1 MSHPHLLAEIGQKLE
16 VDLNLIAK
24 QSGLG
29 IPFLREAIGLVR
41 EKSEADEATLLARL
55 LWLLRN
61 EREQGIDLAA
71 REQGLTPAR
80 LAAHLLSPRDLVFS
94 IIRSKVAITVEALGR
109 IFAHIR
115 HKRSASGEPQIADL
129 SEERALQEMKWW
141 IADLHFPDFY
151 FKTTPPEEIA
161 EQILTNRLYEIQGI
175 DSQSYKDMKLR
186 FCTPRGGWI
195 YWAHAEKSAEVEGEL
210 ESLFISGDGG
220 FDLAM
225 YRHENLHLYL
235 VEPSGKRDVESSFE
249 ASLPASFLDRVDA
262 PRLARYRALH
272 SAVMAEGRAVA
283 QKSLTELGE
292 HRLMVGFPA
301 GDTPR
306 PLSLLTQALTK
317 NAVTITRK
325 YVVSVSGNHPLI
337 LASFYSAQPFPE
349 NLLEDLARV
358 RLLDGNPFSEE
369 VSSGALTID
378 EAHFLHAASRFIHQF
393 ISGSD
398 PAMDLLHRRLSA
410 DRELDELLSTLK
422 RRMEKERYTYA
433 VVLATLRERLDL
445 GKKLFSVFVAVHRE
459 SRDEAAS
466 VASFENHLRELAPG
480 QAESLVFCQGLA
492 FVRSILRTNFFVT
505 GKKALC
511 FRLNASFTGAQSLGP
526 APHGIFFVCGRGF
539 FGFHVR
545 FKEIARG
552 GIRIVRSANPEEFA
566 KNAST
571 LFEEC
576 YQLALTQ
583 NRKNKDIPEGG
594 AKGIILTEGVSIPQA
609 QAEACFKD
617 YVESILDILLSQN
630 NRMIAHWAQEILF
643 LGPDEGSADL
653 MDWACLCAKKRGY
666 PYWKGFTTGKSAVL
680 GGISH
685 IDFGMT
691 TQGVHAYVLQIL
703 EKLGLKEEE
712 ITKVQTGGPDGDLG
726 SNEIL
731 CSKDKTLAV
740 IDGAGVLFDP
750 EGLHRG
756 ELTRLARKRMDSS
769 AFDPKALGPM
779 GFKVGVG
786 AHQVTLPDGRLVSSG
801 LSFRNQFHL
810 DPLLRADLFVPC
822 GGRPKSIDSTNVDLM
837 FDPAGKPRF
846 RWIVEGANLFI
857 TQPARLQLE
866 KRGVILF
873 KDSSTNKGG
882 VISSSLE
889 VLVGLALSDGEFQS
903 KMVCDASGA
912 SPAFRGKYIEEIQ
925 ATIRRKSQAE
935 FGALWDARE
944 KSGLPFSEASDALSE
959 AINRLT
965 ISIESSTLFDDS
977 ALCKTALRLHAPEAL
992 SGFLGME
999 KIQER
1004 LPASY
1009 SRAIIARIIASHFI
1023 YRHGLTPGFE
1033 EYRAFLGSLA
1043 RTPRP

>member
-1 MSHPHLLAEIGQKLE
+1 MSHPHLLAEIGQKSE
-16 VDLNLIAK
+16 IDLKLIAK

-29 IPFLREAIGLVR
+29 IPFLREAIGLAR

-71 REQGLTPAR
+71 REQGLTPDR

-115 HKRSASGEPQIADL
+115 HKRSAAGEPQIADL

-141 IADLHFPDFY
+141 IADLRFPDFY

-161 EQILTNRLYEIQGI
+161 DQILTNRLYEIQGI

-186 FCTPRGGWI
+186 FRTPRGGWI

-210 ESLFISGDGG
+210 ESLFTSGDGG

-272 SAVMAEGRAVA
+272 AAVMAEGRAVA

-306 PLSLLTQALTK
+306 PLSLLTQALGGISI
-317 NAVTITRK
+317 ARK
-325 YVVSVSGNHPLI
+325 YVVSVSGAHPLI
-337 LASFYSAQPFPE
+337 LASFYSAQPFPD

-358 RLLDGNPFSEE
+358 RLLDGNPFFEE
-369 VSSGALTID
+369 ASSGALTIE

-393 ISGSD
+393 LSSSD
-398 PAMDLLHRRLSA
+398 PAMDLLRQRLST

-422 RRMEKERYTYA
+422 RRMEKERYTYST
-433 VVLATLRERLDL
+433 VLATLRERLDL
-445 GKKLFSVFVAVHRE
+445 GKKLFSVFAAAHRE
-459 SRDEAAS
+459 PCEKNGAS
-466 VASFENHLRELAPG
+466 AASFENQLREQAPG
-480 QAESLVFCQGLA
+480 QAESLVFRQGLA
-492 FVRSILRTNFFVT
+492 FVRSILRTNFFLPE
-505 GKKALC
+505 KKALC
-511 FRLNASFTGAQSLGP
+511 FRLDASFPGAQSLGP

-552 GIRIVRSANPEEFA
+552 GIRIVHSAHPEEYA

-594 AKGIILTEGVSIPQA
+594 AKGIVLTEGVSIPQA
-609 QAEACFKD
+609 QADACFKD
-617 YVESILDILLSQN
+617 YVESILDLLLPRSD
-630 NRMIAHWAQEILF
+630 RMIAHWAQEILF

-653 MDWACLCAKKRGY
+653 MDWACLCAKRRGY
-666 PYWKGFTTGKSAVL
+666 PYWKGFTTGKSAAL

-703 EKLGLKEEE
+703 EKLGQKEEE

-740 IDGAGVLFDP
+740 IDGAGVLYDP
-750 EGLHRG
+750 EGLDRG
-756 ELTRLARKRMDSS
+756 ELARLARKRMNSA
-769 AFDPKALGPM
+769 AFDPEALGPM

-786 AHQVTLPDGRLVSSG
+786 DHRVTLPDGRLVASG

-837 FDPAGKPRF
+837 FDATGKPRF

-889 VLVGLALSDGEFQS
+889 VLVGLTLSDEEFQS
-903 KMVCDASGA
+903 NMVCDASGA
-912 SPAFRGKYIEEIQ
+912 SSAFRGKYIEEIQ
-925 ATIRRKSQAE
+925 ATIRRKSKAE

-944 KSGLPFSEASDALSE
+944 KSGLTFSEASDVLSE

-965 ISIESSTLFDDS
+965 ISIESSTLFNDS
-977 ALCKTALRLHAPEAL
+977 ALCETALRLHAPEAL
-992 SGFLGME
+992 SGFLGIEM
-999 KIQER
+999 IQER

-1009 SRAIIARIIASHFI
+1009 RRAIIARMIASHFI
-1023 YRHGLTPGFE
+1023 YRYGPTPGFE

-1043 RTPRP
+1043 RTPSL